1 MDYEQ
6 CILNIDYTE
15 NMPSMQIEGNVEGK
29 CNIDRPFSK
38 VLKQRVMAEHGL
50 CM

>member
-1 MDYEQ
+1 MLNRDYA
-6 CILNIDYTE
+6 E
-15 NMPSMQIEGNVEGK
+15 NRPSKQNEGNVEGK

-38 VLKQRVMAEHGL
+38 VVMQRVITEYGL